1 MVRVIAAIACAVA
14 GMFLGAMTGVGGHG
28 YTEMAAIVTMS
39 AGM

>member
-1 MVRVIAAIACAVA
+1 MVRVIACAVA